1 MGCAAGP
8 LVGWGGYSRLS
19 VLALGSFWG
28 RRRAGHALALVTV
41 SVLAT
46 VSVLSAAPRGQV
58 MAQVEPAQALPDP
71 KPAWTEPAQ
80 LQLAIAPTPS
90 ANPRTQGADQTTANA
105 NANLFNPRLGLPRWV
120 RTVRDTALWSTSDQ
134 AASKLGE
141 LSAQA
146 IYLKP
151 LGSYTDGRLDVYFP
165 GDADTRP
172 PMQAWID
179 ATAVEPSGVPPWV
192 ATPAAQKSLIGLPK
206 APERTGAAAPPNV
219 SAWYVAIVD
228 DASGELIY
236 GEQPNV
242 SVPQASTTKIATTI
256 VALERSPD
264 LSRRIRVTV
273 SASAMVARDGSSTMG
288 IEPGRSVGLDTLLY
302 GMMLPSGNDAAEQ
315 VALSLADSREQFVAW
330 MNDEAAALGLADTHF
345 ANPSGMDAPGH
356 YSSAYDMAMLAR
368 YAMRNPTFR
377 QLVSTVRFNGDSYPM
392 RNLNRL
398 LDVYPGADGVK
409 IGYTDLAQKTIVGS
423 AVHDGHRVYVSLMH
437 SADLVSDSIALFDWV
452 WANYEWPG
460 QSAE

>member
-1 MGCAAGP
+1 
-8 LVGWGGYSRLS
+8 
-19 VLALGSFWG
+19 
-28 RRRAGHALALVTV
+28 
-41 SVLAT
+41 
-46 VSVLSAAPRGQV
+46 
-58 MAQVEPAQALPDP
+58 MAQVETRPEAALAPAEPGR
-71 KPAWTEPAQ
+71 PAWLEPAQ
-80 LQLAIAPTPS
+80 LPLAIAPTTA
-90 ANPRTQGADQTTANA
+90 ANSRTQGADQTTAKA
-105 NANLFNPRLGLPRWV
+105 SADANLFNPRLGLPRWV

-134 AASKLGE
+134 AASKLGD
-141 LSAQA
+141 LPADAS
-146 IYLKP
+146 YLKP
-151 LGSYTDGRLDVYFP
+151 LGSYTEGRLDVYFP

-172 PMQAWID
+172 PLQAWID
-179 ATAVEPSGVPPWV
+179 ANAVEPTGVPPWV
-192 ATPAAQKSLIGLPK
+192 ATPSAQKSSTGLPK
-206 APERTGAAAPPNV
+206 GPERKGDAPPPNV

-228 DASGELIY
+228 DASGQLMY

-264 LSRRIRVTV
+264 LARRIKVTV
-273 SASAMVARDGSSTMG
+273 SASAMAARDGSSTMG

-315 VALSLADSREQFVAW
+315 VALSLADSREHFVAW

-377 QLVSTVRFNGDSYPM
+377 TLVSTVRFSGDSYPM

-398 LDVYPGADGVK
+398 LDLYPGADGVK
-409 IGYTDLAQKTIVGS
+409 IGYTDLAQKTIVAS
-423 AVHDGHRVYVSLMH
+423 AMRDGHRVYVSLMH
-437 SADLVSDSIALFDWV
+437 SADLVTDASELFDWV

-460 QSAE
+460 QAAE

>member
-1 MGCAAGP
+1 M
-8 LVGWGGYSRLS
+8 
-19 VLALGSFWG
+19 
-28 RRRAGHALALVTV
+28 
-41 SVLAT
+41 LAT
-46 VSVLSAAPRGQV
+46 GSVLSAAPRSPVQ
-58 MAQVEPAQALPDP
+58 AQVDLPPLAEPER
-71 KPAWTEPAQ
+71 PAWLEPAQ
-80 LQLAIAPTPS
+80 LKLAIAPTPG
-90 ANPRTQGADQTTANA
+90 ANAPTQGADQTTAKA

-141 LSAQA
+141 LPASAM
-146 IYLKP
+146 YLKP

-172 PMQAWID
+172 PVQAWID

-192 ATPAAQKSLIGLPK
+192 ATPAAQKSSVGLPK
-206 APERTGAAAPPNV
+206 APERTGDASAPYV

-228 DASGELIY
+228 DASGQLIY

-264 LSRRIRVTV
+264 LSRRIKVTV
-273 SASAMVARDGSSTMG
+273 SASAMAARDGSSTMG

-330 MNDEAAALGLADTHF
+330 MNDEAAALGLTDTHF
-345 ANPSGMDAPGH
+345 ANPSGMDAAGH

-377 QLVSTVRFNGDSYPM
+377 QLVGTVRFTGDNYPM

-398 LDVYPGADGVK
+398 LDLYPGADGVK
-409 IGYTDLAQKTIVGS
+409 IGYTDLAQKTIVAS
-423 AVHDGHRVYVSLMH
+423 AMKDGHRVYVSLMH
-437 SADLVSDSIALFDWV
+437 SADLVTDSTELFDWV
-452 WANYEWPG
+452 WANYSWPG